1 VPGVAAV
8 TLTMIVHPPAGIE
21 VPLAIVMLPLPA
33 VAVTFAQ
40 VPVLPAVLTVIGPGA
55 AGKVSVKTALVVIAT
70 PFVLPIV
77 IVTEVLPPGA
87 KLAAPNALATVGGEY
102 TLTFADAAAGLLPTV
117 VTSAPAAIV
126 LV

>member
-1 VPGVAAV
+1 
-8 TLTMIVHPPAGIE
+8 MIVQPPAGID

-40 VPVLPAVLTVIGPGA
+40 VPVFPAGLIVIGPGA

-70 PFVLPIV
+70 PLVLPIV
-77 IVTEVLPPGA
+77 IVSEVLPPGA
-87 KLAAPNALATVGGEY
+87 KLVAPNALVTVGGVP
-102 TLTFADAAAGLLPTV
+102 TLTLAEAAAGLLPTL